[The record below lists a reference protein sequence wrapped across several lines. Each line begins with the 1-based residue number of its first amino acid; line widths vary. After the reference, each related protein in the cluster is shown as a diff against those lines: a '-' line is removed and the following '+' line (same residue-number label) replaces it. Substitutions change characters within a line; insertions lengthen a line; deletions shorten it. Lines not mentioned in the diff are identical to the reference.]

1 MTESWDRKT
10 SRNGQPDTPAMLNG
24 AHDYAMWDAAYVLG
38 ALSDAYRREFE
49 THLIGCTSCRQGVTE
64 LSAIS
69 PLLSL
74 LDYDQ
79 VVAPDGADEPAAA
92 PPCPDLLTSLLAT
105 ADQRSALASDPAALQ
120 PVLTGATTVDAQ
132 TVFPIFRTGNYA
144 PVHDEL
150 TAFDLPVQ
158 GSIPAELNGWYLR
171 NGPNPR
177 AGAAHWCVGDGMVHG
192 IRLENGRAAWYRNRW
207 VRTESFDRPFPVY
220 NELYNADGTRN
231 LHSSIANTHVVR
243 HAGKTLAL
251 MEFSLPYEISND
263 LETLGVYDFGGKLMD
278 SMTAH
283 PKICPTTGELHFFG
297 SGNIL
302 EPHVNY
308 HRADANGRL
317 TINRPIDV
325 PALTL
330 MHDFALTAEH
340 VVFMDLPLLF
350 NLSLALTQQDERDL
364 PYRWHDQYPAR
375 LGVLRRD
382 DPYGQLRWFD
392 IDPCFVFHIANAC
405 DVTSAGEN
413 SIVLEVIR
421 YPEMWRDSS
430 EFGIDAALWRWKIDL
445 DTGMVAESQLDDR
458 GVEFPRV
465 DDRLAGAA
473 ARYSVAVGSGALVR
487 YDLQRDTASEHRFG
501 GRGGHGAP
509 GAPGEAVF
517 APAGGQSD
525 ELAGW
530 YLTYVYDP
538 VTDGSDLVVIDASDF
553 EGDPVARIRLPRRVP
568 HGFHGNWIP
577 D

>member
-1 MTESWDRKT
+1 MTEFPGRGIRRDGEAHT
-10 SRNGQPDTPAMLNG
+10 PHNGHVHAQ
-24 AHDYAMWDAAYVLG
+24 WDAAYVLG
-38 ALSDAYRREFE
+38 ALSDADRREFE
-49 THLIGCTSCRQGVTE
+49 AHMVGCSSCRNAVTD
-64 LSAIS
+64 LAGMP

-79 VVAPDGADEPAAA
+79 VVELDAADPASATA
-92 PPCPDLLTSLLAT
+92 PPCPELITPLMAR
-105 ADQRSALASDPAALQ
+105 AGQRPAGASDRIAKEPSPNRRAA
-120 PVLTGATTVDAQ
+120 VDAQ
-132 TVFPIFRTGNYA
+132 TVFPIFRTANYA

-150 TAFDLPVQ
+150 TAFDLPVE
-158 GSIPAELNGWYLR
+158 GSIPADLTGWYLR

-177 AGAAHWCVGDGMVHG
+177 VSAGHWCVGDGMVHG

-207 VRTESFDRPFPVY
+207 VRTESFEDPFP
-220 NELYNADGTRN
+220 LYNDDGTRN

-251 MEFSLPYEISND
+251 MEFSLPYEITND
-263 LETLGVYDFGGKLMD
+263 LKTLGAYDFGGKLTD

-283 PKICPTTGELHFFG
+283 PKICPATGELHFFG
-297 SGNIL
+297 CGNIF
-302 EPHVNY
+302 EPHVVY
-308 HRADANGRL
+308 HRADADGQL
-317 TINRPIDV
+317 TVNRPLDV

-330 MHDFALTAEH
+330 MHDFGLTADH
-340 VVFMDLPLLF
+340 VVFMDLPVLF
-350 NLSLALTQQDERDL
+350 NLGVALTRQDERDL
-364 PYRWHDQYPAR
+364 PYRWDDDYGAR

-382 DPYGQLRWFD
+382 DPYGPVRWFD
-392 IDPCFVFHIANAC
+392 IDPCYVFHVANAY
-405 DVTSAGEN
+405 DLPSSTSRAGGN
-413 SIVLEVIR
+413 CVVLEVIR

-430 EFGIDAALWRWKIDL
+430 EFGIDATLWRWKINL
-445 DTGMVAESQLDDR
+445 DTGVVEESQLDDR

-487 YDLQRDTASEHRFG
+487 YDLQGDTTSEYRFG
-501 GRGGHGAP
+501 AAGNR

-517 APAGGQSD
+517 APAVGESD

-538 VTDGSDLVVIDASDF
+538 VTDGSDLVIIDASDF
-553 EGDPVARIRLPRRVP
+553 EGGPVARVRLPRRVP
-568 HGFHGNWIP
+568 HGFHGNWMP

>member
-1 MTESWDRKT
+1 MTESRDPKLPRD
-10 SRNGQPDTPAMLNG
+10 GEPDTPDTFDG
-24 AHDYAMWDAAYVLG
+24 EHDYAMWDAAYVLG
-38 ALSDAYRREFE
+38 ALSDADRREFE
-49 THLIGCTSCRQGVTE
+49 THLVGCTSCSRAVTE
-64 LSAIS
+64 LTAVS

-79 VVAPDGADEPAAA
+79 VVAPDLADRSDAV
-92 PPCPDLLTSLLAT
+92 PPCPDLMTSLLAK
-105 ADQRSALASDPAALQ
+105 ADQRSAAAADTSGRQ
-120 PVLTGATTVDAQ
+120 PPPVAAVVVDAQ
-132 TVFPIFRTGNYA
+132 TVFPVFRTGNYA

-158 GSIPAELNGWYLR
+158 GNIPTDLNGWYLR
-171 NGPNPR
+171 NGPNQR
-177 AGAAHWCVGDGMVHG
+177 AGAGHWCIGDGMVHG
-192 IRLENGRAAWYRNRW
+192 VRLENGRAAWYRNRW
-207 VRTESFDRPFPVY
+207 VRTESFEDPFP
-220 NELYNADGTRN
+220 LYKPDGTRN

-263 LETLGVYDFGGKLMD
+263 LKTLGAYDFGGKLAD

-283 PKICPTTGELHFFG
+283 PKICPVTGEMHFFG
-297 SGNIL
+297 SGNIF
-302 EPHVNY
+302 EPHVIY
-308 HRADANGRL
+308 HRADANGQL

-330 MHDFALTAEH
+330 MHDFALTTDY
-340 VVFMDLPLLF
+340 VVFMDLPVLF
-350 NLSLALTQQDERDL
+350 NLGVAHTQDDRRDL
-364 PYRWHDQYPAR
+364 PYRWDDQYGAR

-382 DPYGQLRWFD
+382 DPYGPVRWFD
-392 IDPCFVFHIANAC
+392 IDPCFVFHIANSY
-405 DVTSAGEN
+405 DGGN
-413 SIVLEVIR
+413 SIVLEVLR
-421 YPEMWRDSS
+421 YPDMWRDSS
-430 EFGIDAALWRWKIDL
+430 EFGTDAELWRWRINL
-445 DTGMVAESQLDDR
+445 DTEVVEESQLDDR

-487 YDLQRDTASEHRFG
+487 YDLQRDTASEHRFE
-501 GRGGHGAP
+501 GR
-509 GAPGEAVF
+509 GAPGEAVL
-517 APAGGQSD
+517 APAVGKSD

-538 VTDGSDLVVIDASDF
+538 VTDSSDLVIIDASDF

>member
-1 MTESWDRKT
+1 MTESRDSKFPRD
-10 SRNGQPDTPAMLNG
+10 GEPDTPDMLDG
-24 AHDYAMWDAAYVLG
+24 EHDYAMWDAAYVLG
-38 ALSDAYRREFE
+38 ALADADRLEFE
-49 THLIGCTSCRQGVTE
+49 THLVGCASCRRAVTE
-64 LSAIS
+64 LTAVS

-74 LDYDQ
+74 LDYDH
-79 VVAPDGADEPAAA
+79 VVAPDFADGSAAA
-92 PPCPDLLTSLLAT
+92 PPCPDLMTSLLAR
-105 ADQRSALASDPAALQ
+105 ADQRSAAASDRSERPPSLIPAA
-120 PVLTGATTVDAQ
+120 VVDAQ
-132 TVFPIFRTGNYA
+132 TVFPVFRTGNYA

-158 GSIPAELNGWYLR
+158 GSVPAELNGWYLR

-177 AGAAHWCVGDGMVHG
+177 SGAGHWCVGDGMVHG
-192 IRLENGRAAWYRNRW
+192 VRLENGRAAWYRNRW
-207 VRTESFDRPFPVY
+207 VRTESFERPFPNY
-220 NELYNADGTRN
+220 NDDGTRN

-263 LETLGVYDFGGKLMD
+263 LETLGAYDFGGKLMD

-283 PKICPTTGELHFFG
+283 PKICPATGEMHFFG
-297 SGNIL
+297 SGNIF
-302 EPHVNY
+302 EPHVIY
-308 HRADANGRL
+308 HRADADGQL

-330 MHDFALTAEH
+330 MHDFALTADH

-350 NLSLALTQQDERDL
+350 NLSFALTQQSERDL

-382 DPYGQLRWFD
+382 DPYGPVRWFD
-392 IDPCFVFHIANAC
+392 IDPCFVFHIANAY
-405 DVTSAGEN
+405 DSGS
-413 SIVLEVIR
+413 SIVLEVLR

-430 EFGIDAALWRWKIDL
+430 EFGTDAELWRWSINL
-445 DTGMVAESQLDDR
+445 DTGMVEESQLDDR

-501 GRGGHGAP
+501 GRVSHGAP
-509 GAPGEAVF
+509 SAPGEAVF
-517 APAGGQSD
+517 APAVGKSD

-538 VTDGSDLVVIDASDF
+538 VTDGSDLVIIDASDF
-553 EGDPVARIRLPRRVP
+553 EGDPVARVRLPRRVP

>member
-1 MTESWDRKT
+1 MPRDGE
-10 SRNGQPDTPAMLNG
+10 PDMPQG
-24 AHDYAMWDAAYVLG
+24 AHDFAMWDAAYVLG
-38 ALSDAYRREFE
+38 ALSDADRLEFE
-49 THLIGCTSCRQGVTE
+49 AHLVGCISCREAVTE
-64 LSAIS
+64 LTAVS

-79 VVAPDGADEPAAA
+79 VIAPDASDESVAV
-92 PPCPDLLTSLLAT
+92 PPCPDLLTSLLAK
-105 ADQRSALASDPAALQ
+105 ADQRSAVASDPVELRPALM
-120 PVLTGATTVDAQ
+120 TATTVDAQ
-132 TVFPIFRTGNYA
+132 TVFPVFRTGNYA

-150 TAFDLPVQ
+150 TAFDLPVE

-177 AGAAHWCVGDGMVHG
+177 TGAGHWCVGDGMVHG

-207 VRTESFDRPFPVY
+207 VRTESFEHPIPPY
-220 NELYNADGTRN
+220 NDDGSRN

-263 LETLGVYDFGGKLMD
+263 LKTLGAYDFGGKLTD

-283 PKICPTTGELHFFG
+283 PKICPTTGEMHFFG
-297 SGNIL
+297 SGNIF
-302 EPHVNY
+302 EPHVSY

-317 TINRPIDV
+317 TISRPIDV

-330 MHDFALTAEH
+330 MHDFALTADH

-350 NLSLALTQQDERDL
+350 NLGVAITQQFDRDL
-364 PYRWHDQYPAR
+364 PYRWDDQHQAR

-382 DPYGQLRWFD
+382 DPYGRLRWFD
-392 IDPCFVFHIANAC
+392 IDPCFVFHVANAY
-405 DVTSAGEN
+405 DVTSASGD
-413 SIVLEVIR
+413 SIVLEVLR

-430 EFGIDAALWRWKIDL
+430 EFGDDATLWRWKINL
-445 DTGMVAESQLDDR
+445 DTGVVEESQLDDR

-487 YDLQRDTASEHRFG
+487 YDLQRDTATEHRFG
-501 GRGGHGAP
+501 ADGSHRAP
-509 GAPGEAVF
+509 SAPGEAVF
-517 APAGGQSD
+517 APAVGQSD

>member
-1 MTESWDRKT
+1 MPRDGE
-10 SRNGQPDTPAMLNG
+10 PDMAQG
-24 AHDYAMWDAAYVLG
+24 AHELAMWDAAYVLG
-38 ALSDAYRREFE
+38 ALSDADRLEFE
-49 THLIGCTSCRQGVTE
+49 AHLVGCISCREAVTE
-64 LSAIS
+64 LTAVSS
-69 PLLSL
+69 LLSR

-79 VVAPDGADEPAAA
+79 VITADASDESVAV
-92 PPCPDLLTSLLAT
+92 PPCPDLLTSLLAK
-105 ADQRSALASDPAALQ
+105 AEQRSAVASDPVELRPALM
-120 PVLTGATTVDAQ
+120 TATTVDAQ
-132 TVFPIFRTGNYA
+132 TVFPVFRTGNYA

-150 TAFDLPVQ
+150 TAFDLPVE

-177 AGAAHWCVGDGMVHG
+177 SGAGHWCVGDGMVHG

-207 VRTESFDRPFPVY
+207 VRTESFEHPIPPY
-220 NELYNADGTRN
+220 NDDGSRN

-263 LETLGVYDFGGKLMD
+263 LKTLGVYDFGGKLTD

-283 PKICPTTGELHFFG
+283 PKICLTTGEMHFFG
-297 SGNIL
+297 SGNIF
-302 EPHVNY
+302 EPHVSY
-308 HRADANGRL
+308 HRADADGRL
-317 TINRPIDV
+317 TISRPIDV

-330 MHDFALTAEH
+330 MHDFALTADH

-350 NLSLALTQQDERDL
+350 DLGVAMTQQFDRDL
-364 PYRWHDQYPAR
+364 PYRWDDQHQAR

-382 DPYGQLRWFD
+382 DPYGRLRWFD
-392 IDPCFVFHIANAC
+392 IDPCFVFHIANAY
-405 DVTSAGEN
+405 DVTSASGD
-413 SIVLEVIR
+413 SIVLEILR

-430 EFGIDAALWRWKIDL
+430 EFGDDAALWRWKINL
-445 DTGMVAESQLDDR
+445 DTGVVEESQLDDR

-465 DDRLAGAA
+465 DDRLAGSA
-473 ARYSVAVGSGALVR
+473 ARYSVAVGSDALVR
-487 YDLQRDTASEHRFG
+487 YDLQRDTATEHRFG
-501 GRGGHGAP
+501 GGGHRAP
-509 GAPGEAVF
+509 SAPGEAVF
-517 APAGGQSD
+517 APAVGQSD